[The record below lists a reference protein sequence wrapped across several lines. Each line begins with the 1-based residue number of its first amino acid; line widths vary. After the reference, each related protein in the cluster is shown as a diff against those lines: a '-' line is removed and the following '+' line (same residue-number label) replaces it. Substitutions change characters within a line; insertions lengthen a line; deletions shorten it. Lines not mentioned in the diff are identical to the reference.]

1 MSSGPKIALSLL
13 ISVLIFAGCV
23 FLSIAGGFK
32 LIEVQF
38 YQPRVIANAN
48 DRLSSIEKAYGE
60 YSSNLD
66 NEFRKFLSEKSVK
79 TFIERAPEKEA
90 MNERGK
96 LSALL
101 YQKISGL
108 NGMRLIENDG
118 IHIHFS
124 TFGEDTLT
132 ETSSLISYK
141 NYTDAN
147 KIPFTLL
154 EASDGEKQTKIYFD
168 SIKNELVF
176 SYPFYD
182 NYTAY
187 RGTFIF
193 YVLGDDFTQYL
204 IDRELVSL
212 NARGTVCS
220 PNGFVFDLPITGR
233 ELLMKEIEQRWSRKI
248 QNVEQLVQSDTKS
261 ENIFIITQGND
272 RIKIGE
278 IRTQDAFEF
287 SDIEKLLLLICL
299 FITLYLIIFL
309 LFNIRHDDMV
319 IVCRRLRKFQ
329 YELLK
334 EYIDRKDSMDWKTL
348 SKEIAHRKNDVNSE
362 IKKSLGRRGKKHS
375 KEVDELLEDLWT
387 DVMSA
392 MGGNVSVVRQ
402 VVSSNPIAVASTE
415 KSAAADNIEELE
427 EVSDADEVEELEE
440 IPDADEVEELEE
452 IPDADEV
459 EELEEIPDADEVE
472 ELEEIP
478 DADEVEELEEIPD
491 ADDVEELEEIPDADE
506 VEELEEIP
514 DADELEELEEIPD
527 ADEVEELEEI
537 PDADE
542 VEELEEIPDA
552 DEDEKISET
561 VSKAEPELPAT
572 EEISEEKMSKFMNSS
587 DTEMEEVQLD
597 EFIDIS
603 EDESFTSNKKKN
615 SDEEVEIIEESYEE
629 FKKSDSPDEEI
640 SENAENIKR
649 EASRNF
655 SISTLNFDSL
665 DEEDQAKE
673 TKISHGLLNKAENV
687 ATTQVKKGG
696 LLNKVLKANSTKTIV
711 EEDGIFSINK
721 NLETSG
727 IQQDPELKALVDSVL
742 K

>member
-220 PNGFVFDLPITGR
+220 PNGFVFNLPITGR

-415 KSAAADNIEELE
+415 KTAAADNIEELE

-491 ADDVEELEEIPDADE
+491 ADE
-506 VEELEEIP
+506 V
-514 DADELEELEEIPD
+514 EELEEIPD

-552 DEDEKISET
+552 DEVEEISET

-572 EEISEEKMSKFMNSS
+572 EEISEEKMSKFMDSS

-603 EDESFTSNKKKN
+603 EDESFANNKKKN

>member
-220 PNGFVFDLPITGR
+220 PNGFVFNLPITGR

-415 KSAAADNIEELE
+415 KTPAADNIEELE

-478 DADEVEELEEIPD
+478 DADEVEE
-491 ADDVEELEEIPDADE
+491 
-506 VEELEEIP
+506 
-514 DADELEELEEIPD
+514 
-527 ADEVEELEEI
+527 
-537 PDADE
+537 
-542 VEELEEIPDA
+542 
-552 DEDEKISET
+552 ISET

-572 EEISEEKMSKFMNSS
+572 EEINEEKMSKFMNSS

-603 EDESFTSNKKKN
+603 EDESFASNKKKN
-615 SDEEVEIIEESYEE
+615 SDEEIEIIEESYEE

>member
-66 NEFRKFLSEKSVK
+66 KEFRKFLSEKSVK

-220 PNGFVFDLPITGR
+220 PNGFVFNLPITGR

-362 IKKSLGRRGKKHS
+362 IKRSLGRRGKKHS

-415 KSAAADNIEELE
+415 KTPAADNIEELE
-427 EVSDADEVEELEE
+427 EVSDADEIEELEEIPDADEVEELEE

-478 DADEVEELEEIPD
+478 DADEVEELEE
-491 ADDVEELEEIPDADE
+491 VS
-506 VEELEEIP
+506 
-514 DADELEELEEIPD
+514 D

-552 DEDEKISET
+552 DEVEEISET

-572 EEISEEKMSKFMNSS
+572 KEISEEKMSKFMDSS

-727 IQQDPELKALVDSVL
+727 VQQDPELKALVDSVL

>member
-415 KSAAADNIEELE
+415 KTAAADNIEELE

-472 ELEEIP
+472 
-478 DADEVEELEEIPD
+478 
-491 ADDVEELEEIPDADE
+491 
-506 VEELEEIP
+506 
-514 DADELEELEEIPD
+514 
-527 ADEVEELEEI
+527 
-537 PDADE
+537 
-542 VEELEEIPDA
+542 
-552 DEDEKISET
+552 KISET

-572 EEISEEKMSKFMNSS
+572 EEISEEKMSKFMDSS

-727 IQQDPELKALVDSVL
+727 VQQDPELKALVDSVL

>member
-220 PNGFVFDLPITGR
+220 PNGFVFNLPITGR

-452 IPDADEV
+452 IPDADE
-459 EELEEIPDADEVE
+459 
-472 ELEEIP
+472 
-478 DADEVEELEEIPD
+478 
-491 ADDVEELEEIPDADE
+491 
-506 VEELEEIP
+506 
-514 DADELEELEEIPD
+514 LEELEEIPD

-542 VEELEEIPDA
+542 VE
-552 DEDEKISET
+552 KISET
-561 VSKAEPELPAT
+561 VSKAKPELPAT

>member
-66 NEFRKFLSEKSVK
+66 NEFRKFLSEKSIK

-220 PNGFVFDLPITGR
+220 PNGFVFNLPITGR

-415 KSAAADNIEELE
+415 KTAAADNIEELE
-427 EVSDADEVEELEE
+427 ELSDADEVEELEE

-459 EELEEIPDADEVE
+459 E
-472 ELEEIP
+472 
-478 DADEVEELEEIPD
+478 
-491 ADDVEELEEIPDADE
+491 
-506 VEELEEIP
+506 
-514 DADELEELEEIPD
+514 
-527 ADEVEELEEI
+527 
-537 PDADE
+537 
-542 VEELEEIPDA
+542 
-552 DEDEKISET
+552 KISET

-572 EEISEEKMSKFMNSS
+572 KEISEEKMSKFMNSS

-603 EDESFTSNKKKN
+603 EDESFANNKKKN

>member
-132 ETSSLISYK
+132 ETSNLISYK

-220 PNGFVFDLPITGR
+220 PKGFVFDLPITGR

-402 VVSSNPIAVASTE
+402 VVSSNPIAVAST
-415 KSAAADNIEELE
+415 KKTPAADNIEELK

-440 IPDADEVEELEE
+440 LS
-452 IPDADEV
+452 DADEV

-514 DADELEELEEIPD
+514 DADEVEELEEIPD

-542 VEELEEIPDA
+542 VEE
-552 DEDEKISET
+552 ISET

-572 EEISEEKMSKFMNSS
+572 EEISEEKMSKFMDSS

-629 FKKSDSPDEEI
+629 FKKSDSPDEKI

>member
-220 PNGFVFDLPITGR
+220 PKGFVFNLPITGR

-261 ENIFIITQGND
+261 ENFFIITQGND

-415 KSAAADNIEELE
+415 KTAAADNIEELE

-491 ADDVEELEEIPDADE
+491 ADE
-506 VEELEEIP
+506 V
-514 DADELEELEEIPD
+514 EELEEIPD

-542 VEELEEIPDA
+542 VEE
-552 DEDEKISET
+552 ISET

-572 EEISEEKMSKFMNSS
+572 EEISEEKMSKFMDSS

-603 EDESFTSNKKKN
+603 ESESFASNKKKN

>member
-220 PNGFVFDLPITGR
+220 PNGFVFNLPITGR

-415 KSAAADNIEELE
+415 PPPAADNIEELE

-459 EELEEIPDADEVE
+459 E
-472 ELEEIP
+472 
-478 DADEVEELEEIPD
+478 
-491 ADDVEELEEIPDADE
+491 
-506 VEELEEIP
+506 
-514 DADELEELEEIPD
+514 
-527 ADEVEELEEI
+527 
-537 PDADE
+537 
-542 VEELEEIPDA
+542 
-552 DEDEKISET
+552 KISET

-572 EEISEEKMSKFMNSS
+572 EEISEEKMSKFMDSS

>member
-415 KSAAADNIEELE
+415 KTAAADNIEELE

-459 EELEEIPDADEVE
+459 EE
-472 ELEEIP
+472 
-478 DADEVEELEEIPD
+478 
-491 ADDVEELEEIPDADE
+491 
-506 VEELEEIP
+506 
-514 DADELEELEEIPD
+514 
-527 ADEVEELEEI
+527 
-537 PDADE
+537 
-542 VEELEEIPDA
+542 
-552 DEDEKISET
+552 ISET

>member
-48 DRLSSIEKAYGE
+48 DRLSSIERAYGE

-415 KSAAADNIEELE
+415 KTAAADNIEELE

-459 EELEEIPDADEVE
+459 EELEEIPDADDIE

-478 DADEVEELEEIPD
+478 DADEV
-491 ADDVEELEEIPDADE
+491 
-506 VEELEEIP
+506 
-514 DADELEELEEIPD
+514 
-527 ADEVEELEEI
+527 
-537 PDADE
+537 
-542 VEELEEIPDA
+542 
-552 DEDEKISET
+552 EKISET

-603 EDESFTSNKKKN
+603 EDESFASNKKEN

-727 IQQDPELKALVDSVL
+727 VQQDPELKALVDSVL

>member
-220 PNGFVFDLPITGR
+220 PNGFVFNLPITGR

-415 KSAAADNIEELE
+415 KPPAADNIEELE

-491 ADDVEELEEIPDADE
+491 AD
-506 VEELEEIP
+506 
-514 DADELEELEEIPD
+514 
-527 ADEVEELEEI
+527 EVEELEEI

-542 VEELEEIPDA
+542 V
-552 DEDEKISET
+552 EKISET

-572 EEISEEKMSKFMNSS
+572 EEISEEKMSKFMDSS

>member
-220 PNGFVFDLPITGR
+220 PNGFVFNLPITGR

-261 ENIFIITQGND
+261 ENFFIITQGND

-402 VVSSNPIAVASTE
+402 VVSSNPMAVASTE
-415 KSAAADNIEELE
+415 KTAAADNIEELE
-427 EVSDADEVEELEE
+427 EVSDADEIEELEEIPDADEVEELEE

-491 ADDVEELEEIPDADE
+491 ADE
-506 VEELEEIP
+506 VEELEEVS
-514 DADELEELEEIPD
+514 D

-542 VEELEEIPDA
+542 V
-552 DEDEKISET
+552 EKISET

-603 EDESFTSNKKKN
+603 KDESFTSNKKKN

-727 IQQDPELKALVDSVL
+727 VQQDPELKALVDSVL

>member
-132 ETSSLISYK
+132 ETSRLISYK

-233 ELLMKEIEQRWSRKI
+233 ELLMKEIEQHWSRKI

-415 KSAAADNIEELE
+415 KTAAADNIEELE
-427 EVSDADEVEELEE
+427 ELSDADEVEELEE

-459 EELEEIPDADEVE
+459 EELEEIPDS
-472 ELEEIP
+472 
-478 DADEVEELEEIPD
+478 
-491 ADDVEELEEIPDADE
+491 
-506 VEELEEIP
+506 
-514 DADELEELEEIPD
+514 
-527 ADEVEELEEI
+527 DEVEELEEI

-552 DEDEKISET
+552 DEIEELEEIPDADEVEELEEIPDADEVEKISET

-603 EDESFTSNKKKN
+603 EDESFASNKKEN

-727 IQQDPELKALVDSVL
+727 VQQDPELKALVDSVL

>member
-66 NEFRKFLSEKSVK
+66 KEFRKFLSEKSVK

-220 PNGFVFDLPITGR
+220 PNGFVFNLPITGR

-415 KSAAADNIEELE
+415 KTAAADNIEELE

-440 IPDADEVEELEE
+440 IPDADEVE
-452 IPDADEV
+452 
-459 EELEEIPDADEVE
+459 
-472 ELEEIP
+472 
-478 DADEVEELEEIPD
+478 
-491 ADDVEELEEIPDADE
+491 
-506 VEELEEIP
+506 
-514 DADELEELEEIPD
+514 
-527 ADEVEELEEI
+527 
-537 PDADE
+537 
-542 VEELEEIPDA
+542 
-552 DEDEKISET
+552 KISET

-572 EEISEEKMSKFMNSS
+572 EEISEEKMSKFMDSS

>member
-220 PNGFVFDLPITGR
+220 PNGFVFNLPITGR

-402 VVSSNPIAVASTE
+402 VVSSNPMAVASTE
-415 KSAAADNIEELE
+415 KTAAADNIEELE
-427 EVSDADEVEELEE
+427 EVSDADEVEELEELSDADEVEELEEIPDADDVEELEEIPDADDVEELEE

-472 ELEEIP
+472 E
-478 DADEVEELEEIPD
+478 
-491 ADDVEELEEIPDADE
+491 
-506 VEELEEIP
+506 
-514 DADELEELEEIPD
+514 
-527 ADEVEELEEI
+527 
-537 PDADE
+537 
-542 VEELEEIPDA
+542 
-552 DEDEKISET
+552 ISET

-603 EDESFTSNKKKN
+603 EDESFASNKKKN

-696 LLNKVLKANSTKTIV
+696 LLNKVLRANSTKTIV

>member
-66 NEFRKFLSEKSVK
+66 KEFRKFLSEKSVK

-220 PNGFVFDLPITGR
+220 PNGFVFNLPITGR

-415 KSAAADNIEELE
+415 KTAAADNIEELE
-427 EVSDADEVEELEE
+427 EVSDADEVEE
-440 IPDADEVEELEE
+440 
-452 IPDADEV
+452 
-459 EELEEIPDADEVE
+459 
-472 ELEEIP
+472 
-478 DADEVEELEEIPD
+478 
-491 ADDVEELEEIPDADE
+491 
-506 VEELEEIP
+506 
-514 DADELEELEEIPD
+514 
-527 ADEVEELEEI
+527 
-537 PDADE
+537 
-542 VEELEEIPDA
+542 
-552 DEDEKISET
+552 ISET

-603 EDESFTSNKKKN
+603 EDESFASNKKKN

>member
-66 NEFRKFLSEKSVK
+66 KEFRKFLSEKSVK

-212 NARGTVCS
+212 NARGTICS

-334 EYIDRKDSMDWKTL
+334 EYIDRKDSLDWKTL

-415 KSAAADNIEELE
+415 KTAAADNIEELE

-472 ELEEIP
+472 E
-478 DADEVEELEEIPD
+478 
-491 ADDVEELEEIPDADE
+491 
-506 VEELEEIP
+506 
-514 DADELEELEEIPD
+514 
-527 ADEVEELEEI
+527 
-537 PDADE
+537 
-542 VEELEEIPDA
+542 
-552 DEDEKISET
+552 ISET

-603 EDESFTSNKKKN
+603 ENESFTSNKKKN

>member
-220 PNGFVFDLPITGR
+220 PNGFVFNLPITGR

-415 KSAAADNIEELE
+415 KTPAADNIEELE

-491 ADDVEELEEIPDADE
+491 AD
-506 VEELEEIP
+506 
-514 DADELEELEEIPD
+514 
-527 ADEVEELEEI
+527 EVEELEEI

-542 VEELEEIPDA
+542 VEE
-552 DEDEKISET
+552 ISET

-572 EEISEEKMSKFMNSS
+572 EEISEEKMSKFMDSS

-603 EDESFTSNKKKN
+603 EDESFASNKKKN

>member
-66 NEFRKFLSEKSVK
+66 KEFRKFLSEKSVK

-220 PNGFVFDLPITGR
+220 PNGFVFNLPITGR

-415 KSAAADNIEELE
+415 KTAAADNIEELE

-472 ELEEIP
+472 ELEEVS
-478 DADEVEELEEIPD
+478 DADEVEE
-491 ADDVEELEEIPDADE
+491 
-506 VEELEEIP
+506 
-514 DADELEELEEIPD
+514 
-527 ADEVEELEEI
+527 
-537 PDADE
+537 
-542 VEELEEIPDA
+542 
-552 DEDEKISET
+552 ISET

-603 EDESFTSNKKKN
+603 EDESFASNKKKN

>member
-132 ETSSLISYK
+132 ETSRLISYK

-233 ELLMKEIEQRWSRKI
+233 ELLMKEIEQHWSRKI

-415 KSAAADNIEELE
+415 KTAAADNIEELE

-440 IPDADEVEELEE
+440 IPDS
-452 IPDADEV
+452 DEV

-491 ADDVEELEEIPDADE
+491 ADDIEELEEIPDADE
-506 VEELEEIP
+506 V
-514 DADELEELEEIPD
+514 
-527 ADEVEELEEI
+527 
-537 PDADE
+537 
-542 VEELEEIPDA
+542 
-552 DEDEKISET
+552 EKISET

-603 EDESFTSNKKKN
+603 EDESFASNKKEN

-727 IQQDPELKALVDSVL
+727 VQQDPELKALVDSVL

>member
-1 MSSGPKIALSLL
+1 
-13 ISVLIFAGCV
+13 
-23 FLSIAGGFK
+23 
-32 LIEVQF
+32 
-38 YQPRVIANAN
+38 
-48 DRLSSIEKAYGE
+48 
-60 YSSNLD
+60 
-66 NEFRKFLSEKSVK
+66 
-79 TFIERAPEKEA
+79 

-132 ETSSLISYK
+132 ETSNLISYK

-233 ELLMKEIEQRWSRKI
+233 EILMKEIEQRWSRKI

-402 VVSSNPIAVASTE
+402 VVSSNPIAVAST
-415 KSAAADNIEELE
+415 KKTAAADNIEELE

-478 DADEVEELEEIPD
+478 DADEVE
-491 ADDVEELEEIPDADE
+491 
-506 VEELEEIP
+506 
-514 DADELEELEEIPD
+514 
-527 ADEVEELEEI
+527 
-537 PDADE
+537 
-542 VEELEEIPDA
+542 
-552 DEDEKISET
+552 KISET

-603 EDESFTSNKKKN
+603 EDESFASNKKEN

>member
-220 PNGFVFDLPITGR
+220 PNGFVFNLPITGR

-427 EVSDADEVEELEE
+427 ELSDADEVEELEE

-491 ADDVEELEEIPDADE
+491 ADE
-506 VEELEEIP
+506 V
-514 DADELEELEEIPD
+514 EELEEIPD

-552 DEDEKISET
+552 DEVEEISET

-572 EEISEEKMSKFMNSS
+572 EEISEEKMSKFMDSS

>member
-66 NEFRKFLSEKSVK
+66 KEFRKFLSEKSVK

-220 PNGFVFDLPITGR
+220 PKGFVFNLPITGR

-415 KSAAADNIEELE
+415 KTAAADNIEELE
-427 EVSDADEVEELEE
+427 EVS
-440 IPDADEVEELEE
+440 
-452 IPDADEV
+452 
-459 EELEEIPDADEVE
+459 
-472 ELEEIP
+472 

-506 VEELEEIP
+506 V
-514 DADELEELEEIPD
+514 
-527 ADEVEELEEI
+527 
-537 PDADE
+537 
-542 VEELEEIPDA
+542 
-552 DEDEKISET
+552 EKISET

-603 EDESFTSNKKKN
+603 ENESFTSNKKKN

-727 IQQDPELKALVDSVL
+727 VQQDPELKALVDSVL

>member
-48 DRLSSIEKAYGE
+48 DRLSSIEKAYDE

-220 PNGFVFDLPITGR
+220 PNGFVFNLPITGR

-415 KSAAADNIEELE
+415 KTAAADNIKELE

-440 IPDADEVEELEE
+440 IPDADEVDELEE

-459 EELEEIPDADEVE
+459 EE
-472 ELEEIP
+472 
-478 DADEVEELEEIPD
+478 
-491 ADDVEELEEIPDADE
+491 
-506 VEELEEIP
+506 
-514 DADELEELEEIPD
+514 
-527 ADEVEELEEI
+527 
-537 PDADE
+537 
-542 VEELEEIPDA
+542 
-552 DEDEKISET
+552 ISET

-603 EDESFTSNKKKN
+603 EDESFASNKKEN

-727 IQQDPELKALVDSVL
+727 VQQDPELKALVDSVL

>member
-132 ETSSLISYK
+132 ETSRLISYK

-415 KSAAADNIEELE
+415 KTAAADNIEELE
-427 EVSDADEVEELEE
+427 ELSDADEVEELEE

-459 EELEEIPDADEVE
+459 EELEEIPDADDIE

-478 DADEVEELEEIPD
+478 DADEV
-491 ADDVEELEEIPDADE
+491 
-506 VEELEEIP
+506 
-514 DADELEELEEIPD
+514 
-527 ADEVEELEEI
+527 
-537 PDADE
+537 
-542 VEELEEIPDA
+542 
-552 DEDEKISET
+552 EKISET

-603 EDESFTSNKKKN
+603 EDESFASNKKEN

-727 IQQDPELKALVDSVL
+727 VQQDPELKALVDSVL

>member
-220 PNGFVFDLPITGR
+220 PNGFVFNLPITGR

-415 KSAAADNIEELE
+415 TPPAADNIEELE

-440 IPDADEVEELEE
+440 IPDADEVE
-452 IPDADEV
+452 
-459 EELEEIPDADEVE
+459 
-472 ELEEIP
+472 
-478 DADEVEELEEIPD
+478 
-491 ADDVEELEEIPDADE
+491 
-506 VEELEEIP
+506 
-514 DADELEELEEIPD
+514 
-527 ADEVEELEEI
+527 
-537 PDADE
+537 
-542 VEELEEIPDA
+542 
-552 DEDEKISET
+552 KISET

-572 EEISEEKMSKFMNSS
+572 EEISEEKMSKFMDSS

-727 IQQDPELKALVDSVL
+727 VQQDPELKALVDSVL

>member
-220 PNGFVFDLPITGR
+220 PNGFVFNLPITGR

-415 KSAAADNIEELE
+415 KTAAADNIEELE

-491 ADDVEELEEIPDADE
+491 TDE
-506 VEELEEIP
+506 VEELEEVS
-514 DADELEELEEIPD
+514 D
-527 ADEVEELEEI
+527 ADEVEE
-537 PDADE
+537 
-542 VEELEEIPDA
+542 
-552 DEDEKISET
+552 ISET

-572 EEISEEKMSKFMNSS
+572 EEISEEKMSKFMDSS

-603 EDESFTSNKKKN
+603 EDESFASNKKEN

-727 IQQDPELKALVDSVL
+727 VQQDPELKALVDSVL

>member
-220 PNGFVFDLPITGR
+220 PNGFVFNLPITGR

-415 KSAAADNIEELE
+415 KPPAADNIEELE

-478 DADEVEELEEIPD
+478 DADEVE
-491 ADDVEELEEIPDADE
+491 
-506 VEELEEIP
+506 
-514 DADELEELEEIPD
+514 
-527 ADEVEELEEI
+527 
-537 PDADE
+537 
-542 VEELEEIPDA
+542 
-552 DEDEKISET
+552 KISET

-572 EEISEEKMSKFMNSS
+572 EEISEEKMSKFMDSS

>member
-220 PNGFVFDLPITGR
+220 PNGFVFNLPITGR

-415 KSAAADNIEELE
+415 KTPAADNIEELE

-491 ADDVEELEEIPDADE
+491 ADE
-506 VEELEEIP
+506 V
-514 DADELEELEEIPD
+514 EELEEIPD

-542 VEELEEIPDA
+542 VEE
-552 DEDEKISET
+552 ISET

-572 EEISEEKMSKFMNSS
+572 EEISEEKMSKFMDSS

>member
-132 ETSSLISYK
+132 ETSNLISYK

-220 PNGFVFDLPITGR
+220 PKGFVFDLPITGR

-402 VVSSNPIAVASTE
+402 VVSSNPIAVAST
-415 KSAAADNIEELE
+415 KKTPAADNIEELK

-440 IPDADEVEELEE
+440 LS
-452 IPDADEV
+452 
-459 EELEEIPDADEVE
+459 DADEVE

-514 DADELEELEEIPD
+514 DADEVEELEEIPD

-542 VEELEEIPDA
+542 VEE
-552 DEDEKISET
+552 ISET

-572 EEISEEKMSKFMNSS
+572 EEISEEKMSKFMDSS

-629 FKKSDSPDEEI
+629 FKKSDSPDEKI

>member
-459 EELEEIPDADEVE
+459 EELEEIPDAD
-472 ELEEIP
+472 
-478 DADEVEELEEIPD
+478 
-491 ADDVEELEEIPDADE
+491 DVEELEEIPDADE

>member
-66 NEFRKFLSEKSVK
+66 KEFRKFLSEKSVK

-220 PNGFVFDLPITGR
+220 PNGFVFNLPITGR

-402 VVSSNPIAVASTE
+402 VISSNPIAVAST
-415 KSAAADNIEELE
+415 KKTSAADNIEELE
-427 EVSDADEVEELEE
+427 EVS
-440 IPDADEVEELEE
+440 
-452 IPDADEV
+452 
-459 EELEEIPDADEVE
+459 
-472 ELEEIP
+472 

-514 DADELEELEEIPD
+514 DTDEVEELEEIPD

-542 VEELEEIPDA
+542 VEE
-552 DEDEKISET
+552 ISET

-603 EDESFTSNKKKN
+603 ENESFTSNKKKN

>member
-220 PNGFVFDLPITGR
+220 PNGFVFNLPITGR

-415 KSAAADNIEELE
+415 KTPAADNIEELE

-491 ADDVEELEEIPDADE
+491 ADEVEELKEIPDADD
-506 VEELEEIP
+506 V
-514 DADELEELEEIPD
+514 EELEEIPD

-542 VEELEEIPDA
+542 VEE
-552 DEDEKISET
+552 ISET

-572 EEISEEKMSKFMNSS
+572 EEINEEKMSKFMNSS

-603 EDESFTSNKKKN
+603 EDESFASNKKKN
-615 SDEEVEIIEESYEE
+615 SDEEIEIIEESYEE

>member
-220 PNGFVFDLPITGR
+220 PNGFVFNLPITGR

-272 RIKIGE
+272 SIKIGE
-278 IRTQDAFEF
+278 IRTQDEFEF

-415 KSAAADNIEELE
+415 KTAAADNIEELE

-491 ADDVEELEEIPDADE
+491 ADE
-506 VEELEEIP
+506 VEE
-514 DADELEELEEIPD
+514 
-527 ADEVEELEEI
+527 
-537 PDADE
+537 
-542 VEELEEIPDA
+542 
-552 DEDEKISET
+552 ISET

-572 EEISEEKMSKFMNSS
+572 EEITEEKMSKFMDSS

>member
-66 NEFRKFLSEKSVK
+66 KEFRKFLSEKSVK

-220 PNGFVFDLPITGR
+220 PNGFVFNLPITGR

-415 KSAAADNIEELE
+415 KTAAADNIEELE

-459 EELEEIPDADEVE
+459 EE
-472 ELEEIP
+472 
-478 DADEVEELEEIPD
+478 
-491 ADDVEELEEIPDADE
+491 
-506 VEELEEIP
+506 
-514 DADELEELEEIPD
+514 
-527 ADEVEELEEI
+527 
-537 PDADE
+537 
-542 VEELEEIPDA
+542 
-552 DEDEKISET
+552 ISET

-572 EEISEEKMSKFMNSS
+572 EEITEEKMSKFMNSS

-603 EDESFTSNKKKN
+603 ENESFTSNKKKN

>member
-415 KSAAADNIEELE
+415 KTAAADNIEELE

-491 ADDVEELEEIPDADE
+491 ADE
-506 VEELEEIP
+506 V
-514 DADELEELEEIPD
+514 EELEEIPD

-542 VEELEEIPDA
+542 VEE
-552 DEDEKISET
+552 ISET
-561 VSKAEPELPAT
+561 VSKAEPELPTT
-572 EEISEEKMSKFMNSS
+572 EEISEEKTSKFMNSS
-587 DTEMEEVQLD
+587 DTEMMEEVQLD

-603 EDESFTSNKKKN
+603 EDESFASNKKKN

>member
-220 PNGFVFDLPITGR
+220 PNGFVFNLPITGR

-402 VVSSNPIAVASTE
+402 VVSSNPIAVAST
-415 KSAAADNIEELE
+415 KKNPAADNIEELK
-427 EVSDADEVEELEE
+427 EVSDADEVEELEELSDADEVEELEEIPDADDVEELEEIPDADEVEELEEIPDADDVEELEE

-478 DADEVEELEEIPD
+478 DADEVE
-491 ADDVEELEEIPDADE
+491 
-506 VEELEEIP
+506 
-514 DADELEELEEIPD
+514 
-527 ADEVEELEEI
+527 
-537 PDADE
+537 
-542 VEELEEIPDA
+542 
-552 DEDEKISET
+552 KISET

-572 EEISEEKMSKFMNSS
+572 EEINEEKMSKFMNSS

-603 EDESFTSNKKKN
+603 EDESFASNKKKN

>member
-48 DRLSSIEKAYGE
+48 DRLSSIERAYGE

-220 PNGFVFDLPITGR
+220 PNGFVFNLPITGR

-415 KSAAADNIEELE
+415 KTAAADNIEELE

-491 ADDVEELEEIPDADE
+491 ADEVEELEEIPDADDIEELEEIPDADE
-506 VEELEEIP
+506 V
-514 DADELEELEEIPD
+514 
-527 ADEVEELEEI
+527 
-537 PDADE
+537 
-542 VEELEEIPDA
+542 
-552 DEDEKISET
+552 EKISET

-603 EDESFTSNKKKN
+603 EDESFASNKKEN

-727 IQQDPELKALVDSVL
+727 VQQDPELKALVDSVL

>member
-66 NEFRKFLSEKSVK
+66 KEFRKFLSEKSVK

-220 PNGFVFDLPITGR
+220 PNGFVFNLPITGR

-375 KEVDELLEDLWT
+375 KEVDKLLEDLWT

-415 KSAAADNIEELE
+415 KTPAADNIEELE
-427 EVSDADEVEELEE
+427 EVSDADEIEELEEIPDADEVEELEE

-478 DADEVEELEEIPD
+478 DADEVEELEE
-491 ADDVEELEEIPDADE
+491 VS
-506 VEELEEIP
+506 
-514 DADELEELEEIPD
+514 D

-552 DEDEKISET
+552 DEVEEISET

-572 EEISEEKMSKFMNSS
+572 KEISEEKMSKFMDSS

-727 IQQDPELKALVDSVL
+727 VQQDPELKALVDSVL